1 MTPKNIQELALN
13 YPFNDDMP
21 ATGVAMRVAPGIK
34 WLRMP
39 LPFALNHI
47 NLWLLEDTFQ
57 DRDGNPVQG
66 WAIVDSGVATDE
78 IRAAWALV
86 LANELEGK
94 PITRVIVTHMHP
106 DHVGNADW
114 LCRKLGVPLFMS
126 LTDYAMSR
134 SMLAKPTGSGGVQA
148 AAHFE
153 INGMARGDDLAKITE
168 RGNYYASMVDGLPDH
183 MHRLLDGQYLQMGQ
197 NRWRLDVGYGHAP
210 EHMSLYCAELNVV
223 ISGDMLLPRISTNI
237 SVWDMEPE
245 ANPLPLFLSGLDMY
259 EALPANVLVLP
270 SHGKP
275 FTGAHERVQQ
285 LRDHHRDR
293 LAELLTA
300 CRAAPCTGADAC
312 KVLFKRDLD
321 LHQMSFAL
329 GEALAH
335 LHALW
340 FAGQV
345 QRSRNAAGVWV
356 FTAHE

>member
-1 MTPKNIQELALN
+1 MTTKNIQELALN
-13 YPFNDDMP
+13 YPFYDEMP
-21 ATGVAMRVAPGIK
+21 ATGTAMLVAPGIK

-47 NLWLLEDTFQ
+47 NLWLLEDHFQ
-57 DRDGNPVQG
+57 GVDG
-66 WAIVDSGVATDE
+66 WAVVDCGVATPE
-78 IRAAWALV
+78 IRAAWELI

-94 PITRVIVTHMHP
+94 PVTRLIVTHMHP

-114 LCRKLGVPLFMS
+114 LCKKLNVQLFMS

-153 INGMARGDDLAKITE
+153 VHGMASGKDLAKIAE
-168 RGNYYASMVDGLPDH
+168 RGNYYGSMVDGLPDS
-183 MHRLLDGQYLQMGQ
+183 MHRLLGGRSLQIGA
-197 NRWRLDVGYGHAP
+197 NNWHLDAGYGHAP
-210 EHMSLYCAELNVV
+210 EHISLYCAALSVV

-245 ANPLPLFLSGLDMY
+245 ANPLPLFLDSLAVY
-259 EALPANVLVLP
+259 EALPADVLVLP

-293 LAELLTA
+293 LAELLDA
-300 CRAAPCTGADAC
+300 CKAAPCTAADAC
-312 KVLFKRDLD
+312 KVLFKRELD
-321 LHQMSFAL
+321 LHQMSFAM

-340 FAGQV
+340 FAGSV
-345 QRSRNAAGVWV
+345 QRRRSAAGAWEFV
-356 FTAHE
+356 AG